1 MKKETIKVIYKEPDK
16 EPEVREIVN
25 TLDTFQALVEGYIET
40 VRLTKDAIIICNE
53 EGKLNDTKANIWIP
67 QGDVIFGPVVV
78 VGDAGEDFGD
88 VPEEKVMDILAIEEL
103 YMYHNK
109 HHSRFD

>member
-40 VRLTKDAIIICNE
+40 VRLTKNAIVVCNE
-53 EGKLNDTKANIWIP
+53 EGKLNGMKANIWIP
-67 QGDVIFGPVVV
+67 QGDVISF
-78 VGDAGEDFGD
+78 
-88 VPEEKVMDILAIEEL
+88 L
-103 YMYHNK
+103 
-109 HHSRFD
+109 